1 MTDASGSERLKRA
14 KGISEGTPSSLP
26 DHLIRATAAEGKIR
40 VVGLVST
47 QAVQEARER
56 HKLSYVATVALGRAM
71 SAALLLA
78 ANLKR
83 RQARI
88 NLQLK
93 GNGPLGNI
101 WVDAGLDGTVRGYVS
116 NPAIELPLTAE
127 SKLDVGRAVG
137 RYGYLHVLRDLGYGQ
152 PYTSAVEL
160 VSGEVGDD
168 ITYYLSSSEQIPSA
182 VLLGVNLDSQRVR
195 AAGGVLL
202 QLMPGAPAS
211 LIPEMEARLAKVE
224 EFSPMLA
231 CGGGLRELL
240 QLCLGDLDLKIAPE
254 MRTIRFYC
262 KCNSDRVKGALR
274 MLGRDELLDMIHT
287 DKGAEAVCQFCNEV
301 YRISEDELRSIVAEM
316 SATP

>member
-1 MTDASGSERLKRA
+1 MTDTSGSEQG
-14 KGISEGTPSSLP
+14 KGSKAISESSSRSVP

-93 GNGPLGNI
+93 GNGPLGGI
-101 WVDAGLDGTVRGYVS
+101 YVDAGVDGTVRGYVS
-116 NPAIELPLTAE
+116 NPAIELPLTPE
-127 SKLDVGRAVG
+127 SKLDVGQAVG

-152 PYTSAVEL
+152 PYSSAVEL

-168 ITYYLSSSEQIPSA
+168 ISYYLSSSEQIPSA
-182 VLLGVNLDSQRVR
+182 VLLGVHLDSQRVR

-211 LIPEMEARLAKVE
+211 LIPEMEARLAKVG

-231 CGGGLRELL
+231 YGGGLRELL
-240 QLCLGDLDLKIAPE
+240 QTCLGDLDLQIAPE
-254 MRTIRFYC
+254 VHNIRFHC
-262 KCNSDRVKGALR
+262 QCNSDRVKGALR
-274 MLGRDELLDMIHT
+274 MLGRDELLDMIRT
-287 DKGAEAVCQFCNEV
+287 DKGAEAVCQFCNKV
-301 YRISEDELRSIVAEM
+301 YRISEEELRSIVAEM
-316 SATP
+316 SANP

>member
-1 MTDASGSERLKRA
+1 MTDTSGSEQWKSLKA
-14 KGISEGTPSSLP
+14 ISEGSPLSLP

-93 GNGPLGNI
+93 GNGPLGSI
-101 WVDAGLDGTVRGYVS
+101 YVDAGMDGTVRGYVS
-116 NPAIELPLTAE
+116 NPAVELPLTPE
-127 SKLDVGRAVG
+127 SKLDVGQAVG

-168 ITYYLSSSEQIPSA
+168 ISYYLSSSEQIPSA

-195 AAGGVLL
+195 AAGGVLM

-231 CGGGLRELL
+231 YGGGLLELL
-240 QLCLGDLDLKIAPE
+240 QICLGDLDLKITPE
-254 MRTIRFYC
+254 VRTIRFYC
-262 KCNSDRVKGALR
+262 QCNSDRVKGALR
-274 MLGRDELLDMIHT
+274 MLGRDELIDMIRT

-316 SATP
+316 SANP